1 MSYLSKFFITV
12 SILLFSFSTIYS
24 QKNGDT
30 VIANNVKNLKL
41 KVYYFHSEIRCNTCL
56 SIEKCVRK
64 TLDSLFQNQLET
76 GVIDFYILNAEKQEN
91 LMIVKKFDAYGSTL
105 VLAEYLNGKE
115 GKFEDITN
123 WAFKKIYS
131 PSLFIK
137 ELSEKINLITK

>member
-1 MSYLSKFFITV
+1 M
-12 SILLFSFSTIYS
+12 ILL
-24 QKNGDT
+24 
-30 VIANNVKNLKL
+30 
-41 KVYYFHSEIRCNTCL
+41 
-56 SIEKCVRK
+56 
-64 TLDSLFQNQLET
+64 
-76 GVIDFYILNAEKQEN
+76 N

>member
-1 MSYLSKFFITV
+1 MNYLIKVLITA
-12 SILLFSFSTIYS
+12 SILIFSFSQTFS

-30 VIANNVKNLKL
+30 VIANNIKNLKL

-56 SIEKCVRK
+56 SIEKCIRK

-76 GVIDFYILNAEKQEN
+76 GVIDFYLLNAEKQEN
-91 LMIVKKFDAYGSTL
+91 AMIVKKFDAYGSTL

-131 PSLFIK
+131 PSVFIK
-137 ELSEKINLITK
+137 EFSEKINALIK